1 MFMIII
7 KMNKK
12 TINYKENENKNKNE
26 FSDLYYRLYI
36 DCIKYKTE
44 KVQKEINCN
53 YYYNKYSMTKL
64 T

>member
-1 MFMIII
+1 
-7 KMNKK
+7 MNKK
-12 TINYKENENKNKNE
+12 TINYKENENKNE

-53 YYYNKYSMTKL
+53 YYYNKYTMTKL
-64 T
+64 L